1 MARGLE
7 VANYNIAP
15 CGGRKMFMTSP
26 YIDQAI
32 ALKLHKAAF
41 LP

>member
-1 MARGLE
+1 
-7 VANYNIAP
+7 
-15 CGGRKMFMTSP
+15 MFLTSP

-32 ALKLHKAAF
+32 ALKTLQSRILPLPVLSHCLHHPEG